1 MAMRIKKRAMGFF
14 FVFMLSPYQKQS
26 NTAINYTSVMSGSN
40 LGRVG
45 ESYVSSSGRPDEM
58 LGTYA
63 PFPAG
68 KDLSEASL
76 CRAGLPSHCL
86 ACRQGFHITLV
97 HTKGKRSCFNI
108 IGNSGRK
115 QGSRDEPRQNVPL
128 ITAALSRE
136 GTFRCC
142 KLRGAKVAILIFR
155 GS

>member
-1 MAMRIKKRAMGFF
+1 
-14 FVFMLSPYQKQS
+14 
-26 NTAINYTSVMSGSN
+26 MSGSN
-40 LGRVG
+40 LGWVG
-45 ESYVSSSGRPDEM
+45 EPNVGPFGRLDEM
-58 LGTYA
+58 LGAYA
-63 PFPAG
+63 HFPAG
-68 KDLSEASL
+68 EEDLSEASL

-97 HTKGKRSCFNI
+97 HTKGKRCCFNI